1 MTVKELID
9 QLIYYPED
17 EPVYIPVGE
26 ANIPVDNVVLTSH
39 GVVLDYF
46 ILDQY
51 K

>member
-9 QLIYYPED
+9 ILLIFPED
-17 EPVYIPVGE
+17 QPVYIPVGV
-26 ANIPVDNVVLTSH
+26 ANIPIDNVVLTDR
-39 GVVLDYF
+39 GVVLDYL

>member
-9 QLIYYPED
+9 SLMTFPYD
-17 EPVYIPVGE
+17 EPVYIPVGV
-26 ANIPVDNVVLTSH
+26 ANIPVDNVVLTDR
-39 GVVLDYF
+39 GVVLDYL